1 MSAAPEVILG
11 IEQLTSSEQSVLLSA
26 AVWYFKRHARIIA
39 DEADDRSALA
49 VARRDDFLELHGA
62 LRKLGMPL
70 APAVLALILGPFME
84 KSLRTSLEMSAG
96 DFSIFLTRPISA
108 TLMGCAALIIT
119 VAAVNIAALKSIR
132 TAESK

>member
-1 MSAAPEVILG
+1 MTVSAEAIAATHP
-11 IEQLTSSEQSVLLSA
+11 LTSAEHEALLSA

-70 APAVLALILGPFME
+70 ALPDE
-84 KSLRTSLEMSAG
+84 LRS
-96 DFSIFLTRPISA
+96 P
-108 TLMGCAALIIT
+108 
-119 VAAVNIAALKSIR
+119 
-132 TAESK
+132 

>member
-11 IEQLTSSEQSVLLSA
+11 IEQLTSSERSVLLSA

-62 LRKLGMPL
+62 LRKLGMP
-70 APAVLALILGPFME
+70 VALPDELRSAWRRRHRRV
-84 KSLRTSLEMSAG
+84 SLR
-96 DFSIFLTRPISA
+96 
-108 TLMGCAALIIT
+108 
-119 VAAVNIAALKSIR
+119 
-132 TAESK
+132 